1 MAAIRLPDRSI
12 VNWDT
17 GAHTSLDLDKRLRCD
32 FSEDG
37 NGQSRCWIWERH
49 RDDPR
54 KLFCRYY
61 GVLPKHSAPAVV
73 DDFGDL
79 VLLS

>member
-12 VNWDT
+12 VNWID

-32 FSEDG
+32 FRLDG
-37 NGQSRCWIWERH
+37 RLTSQHWVCERH

-54 KLFCRYY
+54 KVWCRYH
-61 GVLPKHSAPAVV
+61 GALPKHSAPAVV
-73 DDFGDL
+73 DDFGNL